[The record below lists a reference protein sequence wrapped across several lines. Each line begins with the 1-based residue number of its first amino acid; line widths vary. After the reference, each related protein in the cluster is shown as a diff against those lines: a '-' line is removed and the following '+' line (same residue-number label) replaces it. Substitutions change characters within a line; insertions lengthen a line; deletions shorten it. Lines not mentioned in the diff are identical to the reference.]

1 MTSGGRGSYFGQR
14 RMTKFRLPVQV
25 CVFLFR
31 QGQDGREYLL
41 LHRSEKAGAFWQG
54 VTGAPE
60 EGETLLQGAAREV
73 LEETGFRPAQICSI
87 DFSYRF
93 PVIDEWR
100 KSFGPGPVEI
110 VEHVFVAEV
119 DGRDPTLS
127 QEHDAWEWLTPG
139 EAVGMLKW
147 PENIDAIWRCEAFLG
162 AGR

>member
-1 MTSGGRGSYFGQR
+1 
-14 RMTKFRLPVQV
+14 MTKFRLPVQV

-31 QGQDGREYLL
+31 QGDNGREYLL

-73 LEETGFRPAQICSI
+73 LEETGFRPAKICSI

-93 PVIDEWR
+93 PVIDKWR
-100 KSFGPGPVEI
+100 QWYGPEPDEV
-110 VEHVFVAEV
+110 VQHVFAAEV
-119 DGRDPTLS
+119 DGGNPTLS
-127 QEHDAWEWLTPG
+127 WEHDAWEWRVPE

-147 PENIDAIWRCEAFLG
+147 PDNVEALRRCEAFLG